1 MGTDM
6 GLDARKA
13 EVRRFW
19 EAASC
24 GEVYAEGDTAEGKLR
39 QNGEARYRLEPYT
52 ADGRSSRAECHQ
64 AGACD
69 IRCAVSFGDLLLSEA
84 DQQHAS
90 LGLTLARR
98 AWHGRSSAACRCSG
112 CCR

>member
-64 AGACD
+64 AGARD
-69 IRCAVSFGDLLLSEA
+69 EPLGKLVGYLASDEALPRSRRC
-84 DQQHAS
+84 
-90 LGLTLARR
+90 
-98 AWHGRSSAACRCSG
+98 
-112 CCR
+112 